1 MPSCQFLVAATCS
14 IPHLGHS
21 LLLFFFSPL
30 FRDCVANVWALHSRL
45 VRHQHPPQ
53 RTTTATTTTT
63 THRLVRPPTHDRRL
77 HHSSPFPPP
86 PPPRDQPRASACTSC
101 TTTAAAFRIILDQ
114 CPTPTVQHP

>member
-53 RTTTATTTTT
+53 RTTTARPTTPP
-63 THRLVRPPTHDRRL
+63 LLPLPSSSASSRPTSCLRL
-77 HHSSPFPPP
+77 HLVYHHRRCIPHHPGPVSHTN
-86 PPPRDQPRASACTSC
+86 RA
-101 TTTAAAFRIILDQ
+101 
-114 CPTPTVQHP
+114 TPN